1 MIKKAELRNQLNH
14 IGNELRRKSIE
25 NLELKKQLQECIN
38 QNTECRV
45 QLFELKYPVYLEGMK
60 SKVLTWASERDLL
73 HFKNH
78 TQQFMKLVEEVGELS
93 NAILKDDKAE
103 QIDALGDI
111 QVVLIIL
118 AEQLGFDLD
127 TCLESA
133 YSEIKNR
140 KGKTINGSF
149 IKD

>member
-1 MIKKAELRNQLNH
+1 MKEKILKWAEPKGLLNP
-14 IGNELRRKSIE
+14 EFAPK
-25 NLELKKQLQECIN
+25 
-38 QNTECRV
+38 
-45 QLFELKYPVYLEGMK
+45 
-60 SKVLTWASERDLL
+60 
-73 HFKNH
+73 
-78 TQQFMKLVEEVGELS
+78 QFMKLVEEVGELS

-127 TCLESA
+127 TCLQCA
-133 YSEIKNR
+133 YDEIKNR

-149 IKD
+149 IKE